1 MVKVYDNVIPSK
13 ACKNFIDLFENNEN
27 HQEYIDYNGCPCF
40 TQLNLNQLSPNIVRS
55 LIPYLAQVYKQYKND
70 IRSKYTPRLKELEEL
85 QRKIG
90 YLKQEVSLT
99 NTIINMIKTE
109 KVYDIQENM
118 IEKDK
123 VIKLPERDKND
134 KK

>member
-1 MVKVYDNVIPSK
+1 MSSSKNNNTYKKTSFLVGNNSEFINEFYADYLSDPKSIPKSWRQFFQGLSEEQK
-13 ACKNFIDLFENNEN
+13 LILISEFLEQKLRKE
-27 HQEYIDYNGCPCF
+27 QELEFY
-40 TQLNLNQLSPNIVRS
+40 
-55 LIPYLAQVYKQYKND
+55 
-70 IRSKYTPRLKELEEL
+70 LKELDEL

-123 VIKLPERDKND
+123 VIKLPERDKDD